1 MLIKTTVTILTLSLF
16 SASLA
21 WANSNPRSA
30 SNKISYRAS
39 QTSRTQFS
47 ENKNRVMVDAAPMLI
62 GGAGVAYERS
72 LLTKFTV
79 GALFSS
85 YKFNAENEGLKE
97 SSYEGT
103 NLGVLGRYFF
113 EKRPDTST
121 PYLMGGVVATRVT
134 AKAAFSGTQAGE
146 GSANSVGPLAGV
158 GYQFMNK
165 NLIQG
170 SSVFVDLGLTYG
182 NGYKVTYKARSA
194 NGGQTQIQDLQ
205 ASSGFYAEA
214 QFGLTF

>member
-1 MLIKTTVTILTLSLF
+1 
-16 SASLA
+16 
-21 WANSNPRSA
+21 
-30 SNKISYRAS
+30 
-39 QTSRTQFS
+39 
-47 ENKNRVMVDAAPMLI
+47 MLI

-72 LLTKFTV
+72 FLSKFTI
-79 GALFSS
+79 GALLST
-85 YKFNAENEGLKE
+85 YKFNGEHEGLKE
-97 SSYEGT
+97 TSYEGT

-113 EKRPDTST
+113 EKRPDSST

-146 GSANSVGPLAGV
+146 GSANSAGPLAGL

-170 SSVFVDLGLTYG
+170 SPVFVDLGLTYG
-182 NGYKVTYKARSA
+182 NGYKVTYNARSV